1 MSAQPDDITLEQGGH
16 DRPDVLYAA
25 RSPGESGIE
34 LARLRFPDGAL
45 VTGCASRHM
54 LVFHL
59 GRGWGRVDPIEPVE
73 PISCRI
79 GNQTLTHVAL
89 PGNTAILPADTE
101 FHGETRESI
110 DLLMLS
116 IPKHS
121 LACFSAEH
129 ARPNAALN
137 AKLSGCDAPLLAAAR
152 ELADEASAG
161 FSSGPAYWSELT
173 DALFSGLL
181 QNHLLAEPCA
191 ARTTLGPDAMTRIN
205 AYVAAHLGEPIE
217 VDTIADVA
225 GRQRSYFPRIFRR
238 AVGMSPY
245 QYLVQLRLK
254 HAIRMFRDPQLSF
267 ADVAAATGFAD
278 QSHLCRWVKR
288 VYGVSPTR
296 FTKPLR
302 RGAAN

>member
-1 MSAQPDDITLEQGGH
+1 MSAPLNDITLEQGRN
-16 DRPDVLYAA
+16 DRPEVLHAA

-34 LARLRFPDGAL
+34 LARLRFAGGAL
-45 VTGCASRHM
+45 MTGCASRHT

-59 GRGWGRVDPIEPVE
+59 SRGWGSIGPIA
-73 PISCRI
+73 CRI
-79 GNQTLTHVAL
+79 GNRTLTHVAP

-110 DLLMLS
+110 DLLILS

-121 LACFSAEH
+121 FACFTAEH
-129 ARPNAALN
+129 ARPNAALG
-137 AKLSGCDAPLLAAAR
+137 ARLSGCDAQLLTTAG
-152 ELADEASAG
+152 ELADEATAG
-161 FSSGPAYWSELT
+161 FSSGPSYWNELT

-181 QNHLLAEPCA
+181 QNHLLAERRA
-191 ARTTLGPDAMTRIN
+191 GRTSLGPDAMTRIN
-205 AYVAAHLGEPIE
+205 AYVAAHLCDPIE

-225 GRQRSYFPRIFRR
+225 GKHRSYFPRIFRR

-296 FTKPLR
+296 FTKSPR
-302 RGAAN
+302 TGAAD

>member
-1 MSAQPDDITLEQGGH
+1 MSAPLNDITLEQGSNV
-16 DRPDVLYAA
+16 RPDVLHAA
-25 RSPGESGIE
+25 RSPGEFGIE
-34 LARLRFPDGAL
+34 LARLRFAGGAL
-45 VTGCASRHM
+45 IAGCASQHT

-59 GRGWGRVDPIEPVE
+59 GRGRE
-73 PISCRI
+73 PIACRI
-79 GNQTLTHVAL
+79 GNQTLTHVAS

-121 LACFSAEH
+121 LACFTAEQ
-129 ARPNAALN
+129 ARPHAALS
-137 AKLSGCDAPLLAAAR
+137 AKLSGCDAHLLATAG
-152 ELADEASAG
+152 ELADEAAAG
-161 FSSGPAYWSELT
+161 FSSGPSYWNELT
-173 DALFSGLL
+173 DALFSTLF
-181 QNHLLAEPCA
+181 QNHLCPQCCA
-191 ARTTLGPDAMTRIN
+191 DRTTLGPDAMTRIN
-205 AYVAAHLGEPIE
+205 AYVAVHLCDPID
-217 VDTIADVA
+217 VDTIADVV
-225 GRQRSYFPRIFRR
+225 GKPRSYFPRIFRH
-238 AVGMSPY
+238 AVGLSPY

-296 FTKPLR
+296 FTKSHR
-302 RGAAN
+302 TGAAD